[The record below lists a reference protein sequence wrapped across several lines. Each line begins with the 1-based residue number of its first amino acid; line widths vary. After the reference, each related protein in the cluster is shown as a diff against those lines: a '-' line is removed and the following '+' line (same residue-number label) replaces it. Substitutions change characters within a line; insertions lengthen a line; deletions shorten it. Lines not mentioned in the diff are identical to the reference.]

1 MAKLPRIL
9 AALKARPLLS
19 LLVSATLLPFLNALI
34 GLVIKDRIPFFMDSI
49 FTAVA
54 AAVFGPWQGIAT
66 ALFTNVFQELM
77 LGFTGTNLPFAV
89 CGVATA
95 LIVAGFVRA
104 DRYRSP
110 LGSILCIALVTLAN
124 SLLGA
129 LVATLV
135 FGGGSRSN
143 IDGIVAGFALF
154 TDTIFTAAFLAR
166 IPINF
171 IDKSIAVIPALL
183 LARALAPA
191 RTRSPAPGQGA
202 SPPD

>member
-1 MAKLPRIL
+1 MAKPLRIL
-9 AALKARPLLS
+9 AALKARPLLG
-19 LLVSATLLPFLNALI
+19 LLVSATLLPLLNALL
-34 GLVIKDRIPFFMDSI
+34 GLAIKDRLPFFMDSI

-54 AAVFGPWQGIAT
+54 AAVLGPWQGMVT
-66 ALFTNVFQELM
+66 ALVTNVFQELF
-77 LGFTGTNLPFAV
+77 LGFTGTYLPFAI

-95 LIVAGFVRA
+95 LIVALFARSA
-104 DRYRSP
+104 RYWNP
-110 LGSILCIALVTLAN
+110 LGFILCVALVTLAN

-129 LVATLV
+129 LVATFV

-183 LARALAPA
+183 LARALS
-191 RTRSPAPGQGA
+191 RSRSPAPLPE
-202 SPPD
+202 SPG